1 MKNCPNCNQSLEE
14 DLPFCVHCGTELHLS
29 TFPVINERF
38 EVSSLIGEGGMG
50 EVYRALDKQTQ
61 KQVAIKII
69 RSSLLDDPKIIE
81 RFEQESKALASI
93 KHPQLVS
100 ILEVGKSQEGRPYFV
115 MPYLEGPNLADC
127 VGNKKLPSAQA
138 VEVVAA
144 LLDAV
149 AALHEKGW
157 VHRDIKASNV
167 ILTQN
172 ATVPILLDMGVARS
186 IQQDAPQITMLGEV
200 IGTPEAMA
208 PEQITGGTVDE
219 RTDIYQA
226 GALLLFLLLGKPVFS
241 ADSTKSLYGMQ
252 LNQSPQ
258 LGEGL
263 PLAIVQI
270 CLKAMEKNPDDRYA
284 SARAMIAALTGKPE
298 PKKGFFS
305 RFKK

>member
-1 MKNCPNCNQSLEE
+1 MKTCEHCGQPLEK
-14 DLPFCVHCGTELHLS
+14 DLPFCVHCGAELNA
-29 TFPVINERF
+29 FPKVSERYAITA
-38 EVSSLIGEGGMG
+38 LLGEGGMG

-69 RSSLLDDPKIIE
+69 RSSLLDDTKIIE

-93 KHPQLVS
+93 VHPQLVS
-100 ILEVGKSQEGRPYFV
+100 VLTVGKTQDNRPFFV
-115 MPYLEGPNLADC
+115 MPFLEGPDLGDY
-127 VGNKKLPSAQA
+127 VGAKKLPYPKA
-138 VEVVAA
+138 VEIVVA
-144 LLDAV
+144 LLEAV

-167 ILTQN
+167 ILTEN
-172 ATVPILLDMGVARS
+172 ATVPVLLDMGVARS

-208 PEQITGGTVDE
+208 PEQITGGTIDA

-241 ADSTKSLYGMQ
+241 AESTKSLYGMQ
-252 LNQSPQ
+252 LNQSPE
-258 LGEGL
+258 LGAGL
-263 PLAIVQI
+263 PLPIVQV
-270 CLKAMEKNPDDRYA
+270 CLKAMEKNPEDRYA
-284 SARAMIAALTGKPE
+284 SARDMIGALTGKPV